1 MKELSRNNSILLFVL
16 LTGLLVVIAFISY
29 NKFLHFNKTV
39 DLLAHTKEVKSKII
53 EVASNLKYAE
63 TGQRAYLLTDNSI
76 FLETFNEAKQQRI
89 IIFKELNS
97 LLRDNSR
104 QLKNLNKLKSL
115 VDQRYSYLE
124 NNILFIKNNDQSFS
138 NNSVI
143 FNGQNKS
150 DEVTKGIYFMLRS
163 EDKLLAE
170 RELAK
175 DRTAAITPIFL
186 LSLSLFSI
194 FVITLFFFRLQ
205 KETGIRI
212 SATESNVRLQEAY
225 KLIEA
230 SEKRFSNILT
240 QSIMAIGILKGN
252 NMDITFA
259 NDPLITTWGKGDDV
273 IGKSIFEVMPEI
285 KNQGFDKLL
294 HEVYNTGIPYYGNEI
309 CVNLSRHEK
318 EEKVFYNLVFQP
330 FRDQDDTITGII
342 ILATEITDHILSKIQ
357 NEEKKVELKKLSRLF
372 KLATDSAKIGIW
384 SLDIDS
390 SKLEWSNIHKTMWGY
405 DLNAKEL
412 SYPDWF
418 NPIFPEDKAF
428 AFLKAEEAKDKHRN
442 YDVEYRIIRVNDNAI
457 RWMRS
462 TGQYQYDP
470 LGNAK
475 TLTGISYDITER
487 KIADEE
493 LEKKVNERTEELA
506 VTSKQLV
513 EINHVL
519 ELKNEELENANQ
531 ELESF
536 SYVASHDLQEPLR
549 KIQGFSK
556 RILSKEDERLS
567 ETTKDYFNRINGA
580 AQRMQNL
587 IESLLSFSHT
597 NFKELIF
604 EKTDLNKTLSGV
616 KNVLSDII
624 KQKKAKIEAQTLPTL
639 QAVPVQMHQLFLNLI
654 SNSLK
659 YAKTDVSPLIKITAQ
674 KLINKEVQGR
684 TQQNSEFWEITFS
697 DNGIGF
703 DQLYENKI
711 FEVFQRLHG
720 KTEYEGTGIGLSICK
735 KIAHAHNGTITALGV
750 PNVGSTF
757 KILLPP

>member
-1 MKELSRNNSILLFVL
+1 MKELSRNNSILLFIL

-29 NKFLHFNKTV
+29 NKFLQFNKTV
-39 DLLAHTKEVKSKII
+39 DLLAHTKDVKSKII

-63 TGQRAYLLTDNSI
+63 TTQRAYVLTGNPI
-76 FLETFNEAKQQRI
+76 FLETYKEAKQQRFL
-89 IIFKELNS
+89 IFKELDS
-97 LLRDNSR
+97 LLIENTR
-104 QLKNLNKLKSL
+104 QLENLNKLKSL
-115 VDQRYSYLE
+115 VDERYSYFE
-124 NNILFIKNNDQSFS
+124 NNILFIRNSVQSFS
-138 NNSVI
+138 NNSIIV
-143 FNGQNKS
+143 NDQYKT
-150 DEVTKGIYFMLRS
+150 DEVSKGINFIMQS

-170 RELAK
+170 RVLAK

-194 FVITLFFFRLQ
+194 FVITLFFYRLQ

-212 SATESNVRLQEAY
+212 SAIESNIRLQEAY

-230 SEKRFSNILT
+230 SEKRFSNILS
-240 QSIMAIGILKGN
+240 QSIMTIGILKGN
-252 NMDITFA
+252 DMIITFA
-259 NDPLITTWGKGDDV
+259 NEPLMITLRKSDAV
-273 IGKSIFEVMPEI
+273 IGKSIYEVMPEI

-294 HEVYNTGIPYYGNEI
+294 HEVYKTGIPYYGNEI
-309 CVNLSRHEK
+309 SVNLSHDEK

-342 ILATEITDHILSKIQ
+342 ILATEITDYVLSKAQ
-357 NEEKKVELKKLSRLF
+357 NEEKKEELKKLTRLF
-372 KLATDSAKIGIW
+372 KLATDSAKIGIG
-384 SLDIDS
+384 SLDINS

-405 DLNAKEL
+405 DLNRKEL
-412 SYPDWF
+412 NYPDWF
-418 NPIFPEDKAF
+418 NPIFPEDKAI
-428 AFLKAEEAKDKHRN
+428 AFLKVEEAKDKHTN
-442 YDVEYRIIRVNDNAI
+442 YDVEYRITRVNDRAI

-475 TLTGISYDITER
+475 TLTGISYDITEK

-493 LEKKVNERTEELA
+493 LEKKVVERTEELA

-519 ELKNEELENANQ
+519 ELKNEELENANE

-556 RILSKEDERLS
+556 RILSKDDERLS

-597 NFKELIF
+597 NFKEVIF
-604 EKTDLNKTLSGV
+604 ENTDLNKTLSVV

-659 YAKTDVSPLIKITAQ
+659 YAKKDVSPLIKITTQ
-674 KLINKEVQGR
+674 KLINKEVQGK

-703 DQLYENKI
+703 EQQYENKI

-735 KIAHAHNGTITALGV
+735 KIVQAHNGTITAQGV
-750 PNVGSTF
+750 PNTGSTF
-757 KILLPP
+757 KILLPV